1 MSVKENKTIVRRV
14 IEVWNEGNYDVWDEV
29 YATDFVNHDP
39 NAPDVYD
46 REGLKQ
52 FAIAMKTGFPDLRA
66 VIEDMVAEGDEV
78 AKRFISR
85 GTHTGEYM
93 GIPPTG
99 KEVTIKGTTIY
110 RVSEGKVEECWW
122 SYDALGMMQQLGVIP
137 AAG

>member
-1 MSVKENKTIVRRV
+1 MSTEENKTIVCHV

-29 YATDFVNHDP
+29 YAINFVNHDP
-39 NAPDVYD
+39 NAPDVSD

-52 FAIAMKTGFPDLRA
+52 FADLRA
-66 VIEDMVAEGDEV
+66 VIKDMVAEGDKV
-78 AKRFISR
+78 AKRFISS

-110 RVSEGKVEECWW
+110 RVAKGKVEECWW
-122 SYDALGMMQQLGVIP
+122 SYDALGLMHHLGVSP
-137 AAG
+137 PPGEG